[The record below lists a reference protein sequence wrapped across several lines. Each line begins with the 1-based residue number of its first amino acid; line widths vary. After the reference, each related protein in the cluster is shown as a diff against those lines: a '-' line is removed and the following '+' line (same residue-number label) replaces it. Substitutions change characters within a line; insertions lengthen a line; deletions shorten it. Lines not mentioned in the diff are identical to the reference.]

1 MGTPELAGCMSV
13 PGGAERHDCGDRL
26 RLPANV
32 HRALHEPHHCPSRS
46 GRQPLLRRPFPP
58 SNFRRRGMRQ
68 NTEYRIQD
76 TEFRSQKSEALQ
88 RLAGEDLEG
97 TASADLAVAEEPEV
111 QEAGSSE
118 V

>member
-1 MGTPELAGCMSV
+1 
-13 PGGAERHDCGDRL
+13 
-26 RLPANV
+26 
-32 HRALHEPHHCPSRS
+32 
-46 GRQPLLRRPFPP
+46 
-58 SNFRRRGMRQ
+58 MRQ

-118 V
+118 VTD